1 MALKQGAFV
10 FASEWDDDSGWRA
23 AMEKELGA
31 LDWRRL
37 DNVGAREEIEVALA
51 WDPPPGFLATL
62 PNLRLIV
69 SLGMGVDHLLKHKDL
84 PAGVPIVRIHDA
96 SLIDQMS
103 EYCQLASLRILRL
116 SDEYDALQRQA
127 QWKRLRLPEARDLRI
142 GIMGLG
148 AIGARVAADHLRL
161 GFPVAGWARSKKS
174 IDSVECFAGADG
186 LAPFLARTDV
196 LICLLPLTPET
207 RGILDARLFAQLPAG
222 AHIVNVAR
230 GGHVVDEDLLAALD
244 SGHLASATL
253 DVFNQEPL
261 SEGHA
266 YWRHPKVRVTP
277 HIAGQSNP
285 RTAAPGVADNIRRR
299 RAGQTLHDLIDPAA
313 GY

>member
-1 MALKQGAFV
+1 MAAKEGAFV
-10 FASEWDDDSGWRA
+10 FASEWDDDSGWRS
-23 AMEKELGA
+23 AMEKELGP

-37 DNVGAREEIEVALA
+37 DDVGAREQVEVALA
-51 WDPPPGFLATL
+51 WDPPSGFLATL

-69 SLGMGVDHLLKHKDL
+69 SLGMGVDHLLKHRDL
-84 PAGVPIVRIHDA
+84 PRDVPIVRIHDA

-116 SDEYDALQRQA
+116 SDEYDALQRNA
-127 QWKRLRLPEARDLRI
+127 QWKRLRLPEARDVRI
-142 GIMGLG
+142 GVMGLG

-161 GFPVAGWARSKKS
+161 GFPVAGWARRKKS
-174 IDSVECFAGADG
+174 IEGVECFAGADA

-196 LICLLPLTPET
+196 LICLLPLTQET
-207 RGILDARLFAQLPAG
+207 RGILDASCFALLPKG
-222 AHIVNVAR
+222 AHIINVAR
-230 GGHVVDEDLLAALD
+230 GGHVVDDDLLAALD
-244 SGHLASATL
+244 SGYIASATL

-261 SEGHA
+261 PAGHP
-266 YWRHPKVRVTP
+266 YWRHPRVRVTP

-299 RAGQTLHDLIDPAA
+299 REGQTLHDLIDPAA

>member
-1 MALKQGAFV
+1 MAAQQGAFV

-23 AMEKELGA
+23 QMEKHLGP

-37 DNVGAREEIEVALA
+37 DRIGAPEEIEVALA
-51 WDPPPGFLATL
+51 WDPPPGLLATL

-69 SLGMGVDHLLKHKDL
+69 SLGMGVDHLLKHRDL

-127 QWKRLRLPEARDLRI
+127 TWKRLRLPEARDLRI

-161 GFPVAGWARSKKS
+161 GFPVAGWARSARS
-174 IDSVECFAGADG
+174 IEGVECFAGKDG
-186 LAPFLARTDV
+186 QAPFLARTDV

-207 RGILDARLFAQLPAG
+207 RGILSAATFARLPRA
-222 AHIVNVAR
+222 AHVVNVAR
-230 GGHVVDEDLLAALD
+230 GGHVVDADLLAALD
-244 SGHLASATL
+244 SGRIASATL

-261 SEGHA
+261 PAEHP
-266 YWRHPKVRVTP
+266 YWRHPQVRATP

-285 RTAAPGVADNIRRR
+285 RTAAPGVADNIRRM
-299 RAGQTLHDLIDPAA
+299 RAGESLHDLIDPAA